1 MRGFDFKIIILAV
14 LTCIVFILYRQFIT
28 MKGELDKI
36 NIILS
41 TQENVLKTL
50 THESDTKEYVLPA
63 SNKILN
69 NVIPT
74 KILTINPLIPNN
86 PKDDVIDIKTLHQV
100 PMKMDKTND
109 DKNENVNLE
118 KNKLNQF
125 IQGKTLPNSSCELE
139 TSSDVEDSVSYSNTS
154 QELAIYS
161 NDNDSQSVLSSVDN
175 IVKKKNPLVEF
186 EGDNLGVD
194 IPTLSEKSV
203 EVSDSC
209 PEINVYNLNYD
220 TEKESK
226 NVNELNLNEEINVN
240 ENNEIS
246 NVLVENN
253 EDNEKEEILIS
264 VESEKEK
271 TRKKKTTV
279 PLLLRNKLAEL
290 QDIAEGMDISIV
302 KNVNGNSKRKTKLEL
317 AKDILKKKISN

>member
-1 MRGFDFKIIILAV
+1 M
-14 LTCIVFILYRQFIT
+14 
-28 MKGELDKI
+28 
-36 NIILS
+36 
-41 TQENVLKTL
+41 
-50 THESDTKEYVLPA
+50 
-63 SNKILN
+63 
-69 NVIPT
+69 
-74 KILTINPLIPNN
+74 
-86 PKDDVIDIKTLHQV
+86 
-100 PMKMDKTND
+100 
-109 DKNENVNLE
+109 
-118 KNKLNQF
+118 
-125 IQGKTLPNSSCELE
+125 
-139 TSSDVEDSVSYSNTS
+139 
-154 QELAIYS
+154 
-161 NDNDSQSVLSSVDN
+161 
-175 IVKKKNPLVEF
+175 VEF

-194 IPTLSEKSV
+194 IPTLSEKDV

-209 PEINVYNLNYD
+209 PEVNVYNLNYD

-226 NVNELNLNEEINVN
+226 NINELNLNEEKNVN

-253 EDNEKEEILIS
+253 EDNENDELLIS

-271 TRKKKTTV
+271 TRKKNITV